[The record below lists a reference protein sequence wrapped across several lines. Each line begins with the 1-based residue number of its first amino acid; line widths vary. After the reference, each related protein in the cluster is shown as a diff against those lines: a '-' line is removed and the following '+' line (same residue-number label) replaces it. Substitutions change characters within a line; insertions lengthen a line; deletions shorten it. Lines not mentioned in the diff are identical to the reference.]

1 MNTGKQIKDA
11 RKKAKLTQEKLAQ
24 KAGISVFT
32 LQKYE
37 SGDRQPKLESL
48 QKIANALQVPIGQLK
63 SIEPN
68 SLKGLGFVEY
78 EAYKSTEEAKFKLF
92 FELLRLMGYVVEF
105 YGCLEIRDLWP
116 YDEEKKGFLIDGE
129 VLTTCTHGE
138 GICETCEKRNNTYYL
153 ISKDEKSVKLSC
165 YIMYGFINAIF
176 DDTDKLLSQ
185 FFENGDMLI
194 NQQFSVPQD

>member
-1 MNTGKQIKDA
+1 M
-11 RKKAKLTQEKLAQ
+11 
-24 KAGISVFT
+24 
-32 LQKYE
+32 
-37 SGDRQPKLESL
+37 
-48 QKIANALQVPIGQLK
+48 
-63 SIEPN
+63 
-68 SLKGLGFVEY
+68 
-78 EAYKSTEEAKFKLF
+78 
-92 FELLRLMGYVVEF
+92 
-105 YGCLEIRDLWP
+105 
-116 YDEEKKGFLIDGE
+116 IDGE

-153 ISKDEKSVKLSC
+153 ISKDEKSVKVSC